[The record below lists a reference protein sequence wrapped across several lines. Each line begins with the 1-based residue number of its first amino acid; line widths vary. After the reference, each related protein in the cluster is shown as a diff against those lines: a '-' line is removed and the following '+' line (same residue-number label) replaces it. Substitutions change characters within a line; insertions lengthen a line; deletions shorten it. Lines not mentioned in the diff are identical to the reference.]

1 MTINN
6 NLQPHGLQQGTLT
19 LYHRQEA
26 QRPIA
31 RTVMIVLSPKAVA
44 LQIHSLSQC
53 KQCLLLLERHGHNT
67 SQWYTLLI
75 ANDYNLNDVT
85 MYDVT
90 RSNSSVYYMTVLYI
104 AQHSTAHTLMKHND
118 TV

>member
-1 MTINN
+1 M
-6 NLQPHGLQQGTLT
+6 
-19 LYHRQEA
+19 
-26 QRPIA
+26 
-31 RTVMIVLSPKAVA
+31 VLSPKAVA
-44 LQIHSLSQC
+44 LQFHSLSQC

-75 ANDYNLNDVT
+75 ANDHNLNDVT

-90 RSNSSVYYMTVLYI
+90 RSNSSVYCMTVLDI